1 MIIIFIVQDYY
12 DPWPLTFE
20 PQNDSLGILY
30 HSDQT
35 QPNMN
40 RTPAELRVR
49 CVCSGLLW
57 ISRANLEQT
66 RSKPQGSTERIKRA
80 NPGFCR
86 YLLSIHLPW
95 FDNDSQYID
104 IDWRV
109 LLRIPVFWLRN
120 WSQGHLLLIGYTSVS
135 MDEIL
140 RYSDHAMRQT
150 DQQTIAAVI
159 KREKNKK

>member
-35 QPNMN
+35 QPNIN

-109 LLRIPVFWLRN
+109 LLKIPVFWLRDWSLN
-120 WSQGHLLLIGYTSVS
+120 WVHKCIDGWDLK
-135 MDEIL
+135 IL
-140 RYSDHAMRQT
+140 RSRNAT
-150 DQQTIAAVI
+150 DRPTDNSSSHQ
-159 KREKNKK
+159 KREK